1 LTRNFSCDNLILD
14 IRISRKLPAG
24 QHSYAKKNIRLWLSG
39 YPSSRGEG
47 INGIIG
53 TRIAEKQASIAK
65 ITRPGAAGI
74 FPRKRL
80 FALLDAGKDSS
91 VISIVSPPGSG
102 KTSLITSY
110 LGERKI
116 PCLWYSLDEGD
127 ADIGTFFY
135 YTGLAARKAAP
146 GKRKPLPLFTP
157 EYAQGIRVF
166 SKRYFENLF
175 SKVPTPF
182 VFVFDNYQEVPLN
195 SRFHEIMSN
204 GLSDIPSGISVVI
217 SSRKELP
224 LSFSRMRANGRVYSI
239 GRDEMRFTIDELAEL
254 VQLKMPERLKDRLL
268 HYLHDKADGWA
279 AGLVLMLESLKRG
292 KIEYQ
297 SLEQISSEKIFDY
310 FAYEV
315 FRNID
320 EETQKFLLVTAFLP
334 AMTKRMAEQLTHI
347 NSSERILENLSNEN
361 YFTETFFEDKPVYHY
376 HPLFREFLLSRA
388 KASLDVEDLSVIR
401 KRAASLLEEAGRA
414 DDAVQLLH
422 ESGDVKNIARIIRSR
437 AESLVGQGRY
447 QTLLKWLNFLP
458 EKALSNDPWLLYW
471 KGICRLPFNP
481 MESRVCFE
489 EAFIQFKLQKSAGT
503 FLAWA
508 GIVESIMYGNEGLMQ
523 LDSWFPVIDELLKQF
538 KGFPS
543 EYVETNVTCTMIRAL
558 ALRRPAGFNMK
569 KWLDRSH
576 EIAEMTT
583 DTTAKIRCLTNLAC
597 YLYSEGNFK
606 LLEVA
611 LNSLGVMMSRADV
624 PPLARLTADWIKA
637 AYFNAMS
644 LYDRCEKAV
653 SGGLELAHTL
663 KINLMEYMLLGH
675 GALCSLK
682 KRDLITAR
690 QFIQRMITSL
700 NVVKPWEASFYHY
713 CSAWEAMYRDDISNA
728 RVHTEHCM
736 KLCEESGNPWTFS
749 MAHILSAYVLSASG
763 EHKKVI
769 EKIRKALSIGI
780 HSRNEFTPFICLLT
794 EAYFYLRQGKEAAA
808 LESIRNGMRIGREKG
823 FVNLFMWLPGV
834 MESVAAKAIEKG
846 IEVAYVKN
854 LIRRN
859 ALLPDAS
866 HTEIEEWPWPLKI
879 FTLGRFS
886 IMKDESPLQFSR
898 KVQQKPLALLK
909 ALIASGGREVSEE
922 RLADILWPEAEGDT
936 AHSAFTTT
944 LFRLRQL
951 LGMENALRFHQGK
964 AYLDPRC
971 CCVDV
976 WIFERILGQVDAAWD
991 ERTSGK
997 DGGKPVELAEKA
1009 MRLYT
1014 GPFLAGDNE
1023 PWMIST
1029 RERLRNKFLRN
1040 VMRLARHWE
1049 VTGDVAKAIE
1059 CCQRGLEV
1067 DDLAE
1072 EFYLQMMKCYRSM
1085 GKHAEALAV
1094 YKRCHQILSSVLGIE
1109 PSRDMESLKFEIL
1122 RR

>member
-1 LTRNFSCDNLILD
+1 MAMAF
-14 IRISRKLPAG
+14 
-24 QHSYAKKNIRLWLSG
+24 WLSV
-39 YPSSRGEG
+39 SRGERIYG
-47 INGIIG
+47 ISGS
-53 TRIAEKQASIAK
+53 RIAEKQASIAK

-74 FPRKRL
+74 FPRNRL
-80 FALLDAGKDSS
+80 FALLDMGKNYSI
-91 VISIVSPPGSG
+91 ISIVSPPGSG
-102 KTSLITSY
+102 KTSLISSY
-110 LGERKI
+110 LDDRNI

-135 YTGLAARKAAP
+135 YTGVAARKAAP

-157 EYAQGIRVF
+157 EYTQGLRVF

-175 SKVPTPF
+175 SKVSTPF
-182 VFVFDNYQEVPLN
+182 IFVFDNYQEVPLN
-195 SRFHEIMSN
+195 SRFHEIMSQ
-204 GLSDIPSGISVVI
+204 GLSDIPSGINIVI

-224 LSFSRMRANGRVYSI
+224 SPFSRMRANGCVYSI
-239 GRDEMRFTIDELAEL
+239 GRDEMRFTMDELTEL
-254 VQLKMPERLKDRLL
+254 VRLKMPERLKERLL
-268 HYLHDKADGWA
+268 HFLHDKADGWA
-279 AGLVLMLESLKRG
+279 AGLVLMLESLKRE

-297 SLEQISSEKIFDY
+297 SLEQIPSEKIFDY

-320 EETQKFLLVTAFLP
+320 KETQKFLLMTAFLP
-334 AMTKRMAEQLTHI
+334 AMTKKMAEQLTGV
-347 NSSERILENLSNEN
+347 NGSERILENLSREN

-376 HPLFREFLLSRA
+376 HPLFREFLLSKA
-388 KASLDVEDLSVIR
+388 KASLDVEDLSAIR
-401 KRAASLLEEAGRA
+401 RRAASLLEEAGRA
-414 DDAVQLLH
+414 DDAVQLLR
-422 ESGDVKNIARIIRSR
+422 ESGDIGGLARIIRNR
-437 AESLVGQGRY
+437 AESMVGQGRY
-447 QTLLKWLNFLP
+447 QTLLGWLDSMP
-458 EKALSNDPWLLYW
+458 EKVLSNDPWLLYW
-471 KGICRLPFNP
+471 KGICRLPFSP
-481 MESRVCFE
+481 TESQVYFE
-489 EAFIQFKLQKSAGT
+489 EAFGRFRLQKSPGA

-508 GIVESIMYGNEGLMQ
+508 GIVESVMYGQEGLMP
-523 LDSWFPVIDELLKQF
+523 LDRWFPVIEELFKQF

-543 EYVETNVTCTMIRAL
+543 EYIETNVTCTMIRAL

-569 KWLDRSH
+569 RWVDRLQ
-576 EIAEMTT
+576 EIADMTT
-583 DTTAKIRCLTNLAC
+583 DIPVKIRVLTNLAC
-597 YLYSEGNFK
+597 YRYSEGNFK
-606 LLEVA
+606 LLEVT
-611 LNSLGVMMSRADV
+611 LESLGGLMNHADV
-624 PPLARLTADWIKA
+624 PPLTRLTVDWVKA
-637 AYFNAMS
+637 AYLNAMS
-644 LYDRCEKAV
+644 LHELCREAV

-682 KRDLITAR
+682 KSDLITAR
-690 QFIQRMITSL
+690 QFIQRMSSSL
-700 NVVKPWEASFYHY
+700 SLVKPWEASFYHY
-713 CSAWEAMYRDDISNA
+713 CSAWEAMYRDDISDA
-728 RVHTEHCM
+728 HAHTEHCM

-780 HSRNEFTPFICLLT
+780 QSRNEFTPFICLLT

-823 FVNLFMWLPGV
+823 FANLFMWLPGV

-866 HTEIEEWPWPLKI
+866 YTEIEEWPWPLKI

-922 RLADILWPEAEGDT
+922 RLSDILWPEAEGDT

-951 LGMENALRFHQGK
+951 LGMEHALRFHQGK

-976 WIFERILGQVDAAWD
+976 WIFERILGQVDAAWN
-991 ERTSGK
+991 ERPTGK

-1023 PWMIST
+1023 PWIIST

-1040 VMRLARHWE
+1040 VRRLAHHWE
-1049 VTGDVAKAIE
+1049 VAGDVAKAIG
-1059 CCQRGLEV
+1059 CYQRGLEV

-1072 EFYLQMMKCYRSM
+1072 EFYLQMMKCYQGM
-1085 GKHAEALAV
+1085 GKRAEALAV

-1109 PSRDMESLKFEIL
+1109 PSRDMESIRAEIL
-1122 RR
+1122 KR